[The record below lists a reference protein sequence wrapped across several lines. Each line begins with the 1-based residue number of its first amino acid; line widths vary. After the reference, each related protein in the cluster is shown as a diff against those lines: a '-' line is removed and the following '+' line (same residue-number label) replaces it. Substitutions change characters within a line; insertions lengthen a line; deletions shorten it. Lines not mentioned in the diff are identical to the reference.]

1 MFFFFFLILGPNLPT
16 QRNAFNF
23 KIHTCISYL
32 FLLDSYHKLRGLKQY
47 ASIIPKLLW
56 IRSLDT
62 TYLNFLQVC
71 NQGVSYT
78 AFSSGGM
85 TGGKPTSSPL

>member
-1 MFFFFFLILGPNLPT
+1 MYP
-16 QRNAFNF
+16 
-23 KIHTCISYL
+23 TCISYL

-47 ASIIPKLLW
+47 TSIIPMSLW

-62 TYLNFLQVC
+62 TYLDFLQVC
-71 NQGVSYT
+71 NQGISYA

-85 TGGKPTSSPL
+85 TGEKSTSSPL